1 MAKYRFHVKL
11 PNGEKVWLTG
21 NTISEAF
28 CSGFEK
34 FAMPEPPPKKGKCPT
49 LRSYGEKWFRLYHQ
63 PKVKRNTAN
72 NTRILLEKHLFP
84 ALGSRRMDELTF
96 DDIQAFYNSKAMLSR
111 STNQK
116 LQIALGAIFRNALED
131 GLIEKNIML
140 SSRYVMSKHRSIRN
154 CLTQQDA
161 EHILMQVEQLNASDQ
176 PFIMLPLL
184 TGMRR
189 GECLGLMWSDIDFT
203 KRMITVSRA
212 ITFTGN
218 QPVVDTP
225 KSAAGYRQ
233 IPLLPELQAFLLSMP
248 QRTGFV
254 IGGQQP
260 ITEQTYQR
268 TWERI
273 SRTIDLH
280 GATAHV
286 FRHTFATLAAVHTDV
301 KNLQAIM
308 GHSDIQTTMNRYT
321 HPQELRVMAAVEDL
335 AGMFD
340 TRKLNGD

>member
-1 MAKYRFHVKL
+1 MAKHRYHVKL

-28 CSGFEK
+28 CSGFQK
-34 FAMPEPPPKKGKCPT
+34 YTMPEPPPKKKKCPT

-63 PKVKRNTAN
+63 PKVKRNTAS
-72 NTRILLEKHLFP
+72 NTRILLEKHIFP

-116 LQIALGAIFRNALED
+116 LQIVLGAIFRNALED

-140 SSRYVMSKHRSIRN
+140 SSRYVMSKQRSIRN

-161 EHILMQVEQLNASDQ
+161 EHILTQVEQLNASDQ
-176 PFIMLPLL
+176 PFIMLLLL

-189 GECLGLMWSDIDFT
+189 GECLGLMWSDIDFS

-218 QPVVDTP
+218 QPIVDTP

-248 QRTGFV
+248 QRTGYV
-254 IGGQQP
+254 IGGQHP

-268 TWERI
+268 TWARI

>member
-1 MAKYRFHVKL
+1 MAKHRFHVKL
-11 PNGEKVWLTG
+11 PTGEKVWLIG

-28 CSGFEK
+28 CAGFEK
-34 FAMPEPPPKKGKCPT
+34 YAALQPPPKKKCCPT
-49 LRSYGEKWFRLYHQ
+49 LRAYGDKWFLLYHQ

-72 NTRILLEKHLFP
+72 NTRILLERYIYP
-84 ALGSRRMDELTF
+84 ALGSRRLDDLTF
-96 DDIQAFYNSKAMLSR
+96 DDIQALYNSKAALSH

-116 LQIALGAIFRNALED
+116 LQIVLGAIFRNALED
-131 GLIEKNIML
+131 GLIERNIML
-140 SSRYVMSKHRSIRN
+140 SSRYVMSKRRVTRN
-154 CLTQQDA
+154 CLTQGDA
-161 EHILMQVEQLNASDQ
+161 ADILRQVEQLSEGDR
-176 PFIMLPLL
+176 PFIMLPML

-189 GECLGLMWSDIDFT
+189 GECLGLMWSDIDFS
-203 KRMITVSRA
+203 KRIITVSRA
-212 ITFTGN
+212 ITFAGN

-233 IPLLPELQAFLLSMP
+233 IPLLPELQAFLLSLP
-248 QRTGFV
+248 RQGEFV
-254 IGGQQP
+254 IGGQRP
-260 ITEQTYQR
+260 ITEQVYQR

-273 SRTIDLH
+273 NRTIDLH

-321 HPQELRVMAAVEDL
+321 HPQEIRVMAAVEDL

-340 TRKLNGD
+340 TKLNGD

>member
-1 MAKYRFHVKL
+1 MAKHRFHVKL

-21 NTISEAF
+21 DTISEAF
-28 CSGFEK
+28 CAGFEK
-34 FAMPEPPPKKGKCPT
+34 YSPPVPPPKKKRCPT
-49 LRSYGEKWFRLYHQ
+49 LRVYGDKWFRLYHQ

-72 NTRILLEKHLFP
+72 NTRILLERHIYP
-84 ALGSRRMDELTF
+84 TLGARRLDALTF
-96 DDIQAFYNSKAMLSR
+96 DDIQALYNSKAALSH

-116 LQIALGAIFRNALED
+116 LQIVLGAIFRNALED

-140 SSRYVMSKHRSIRN
+140 SSRYVMSKHRDVRN
-154 CLTQQDA
+154 CLTQADA
-161 EHILMQVEQLNASDQ
+161 ADILRQVEHLNESDQ
-176 PFIMLPLL
+176 PFIMLPML

-189 GECLGLMWSDIDFT
+189 GECLGLMWSDIDFS
-203 KRMITVSRA
+203 KRIITVSRA
-212 ITFTGN
+212 ITFAGN

-233 IPLLPELQAFLLSMP
+233 IPLLPELQAFLLSLP
-248 QRTGFV
+248 RQGEFV
-254 IGGQQP
+254 IGGQRP
-260 ITEQTYQR
+260 ITEQVYQR

-321 HPQELRVMAAVEDL
+321 HPQEIRVMAAVEDL
-335 AGMFD
+335 AGMF
-340 TRKLNGD
+340 NSES

>member
-1 MAKYRFHVKL
+1 MAKHRFHVKL
-11 PNGEKVWLTG
+11 PTGEKVWLIG

-28 CSGFEK
+28 CAGFEK
-34 FAMPEPPPKKGKCPT
+34 YAALQPPQKKKKCPT
-49 LRSYGEKWFRLYHQ
+49 LRSYGEKWYRLYHQ

-72 NTRILLEKHLFP
+72 NTRILLEKHIFP
-84 ALGSRRMDELTF
+84 VLGARRINELTF
-96 DDIQAFYNSKAMLSR
+96 DDIQAFYNSKAELSR

-116 LQIALGAIFRNALED
+116 LQITLGAIFRNALED
-131 GLIEKNIML
+131 GLIERNIML
-140 SSRYVMSKHRSIRN
+140 SSRYVMSKRRVTRN
-154 CLTQQDA
+154 CLTQGDA
-161 EHILMQVEQLNASDQ
+161 ADILRQVEQLSEGDR
-176 PFIMLPLL
+176 PFIMLPML

-189 GECLGLMWSDIDFT
+189 GECLGLMWSDIDFS
-203 KRMITVSRA
+203 KRIITVSRA
-212 ITFTGN
+212 ITFAGN

-233 IPLLPELQAFLLSMP
+233 IPLLPELQAFLLSLP
-248 QRTGFV
+248 RQGEFV
-254 IGGQQP
+254 IGGQRP
-260 ITEQTYQR
+260 ITEQVYQR

-273 SRTIDLH
+273 NRTIDLH

-321 HPQELRVMAAVEDL
+321 HPQEIRVMAAVEDL

-340 TRKLNGD
+340 TKLNGD

>member
-1 MAKYRFHVKL
+1 MAKHRFHVNL

-28 CSGFEK
+28 CSGLEK
-34 FAMPEPPPKKGKCPT
+34 YAAPAPPPKKKACPT
-49 LRSYGEKWFRLYHQ
+49 LRAYGEKWFRLYHQ

-72 NTRILLEKHLFP
+72 NTRILLEKHIFP
-84 ALGSRRMDELTF
+84 ALGKKRLEDVTF
-96 DDIQAFYNSKAMLSR
+96 DDIQALYNSKAMLSR

-116 LQIALGAIFRNALED
+116 LQITLGAIFRNALED

-140 SSRYVMSKHRSIRN
+140 SGRYVMSKRRSVRE
-154 CLTQQDA
+154 CLTQGEA
-161 EHILMQVEQLNASDQ
+161 EDILRQVERLNEDDR

-189 GECLGLMWSDIDFT
+189 GECLGLMWRDIDFT
-203 KRMITVSRA
+203 KRIITVNRA
-212 ITFTGN
+212 ITFAGN

-233 IPLLPELQAFLLSMP
+233 IPLLPELQAYLLTLP
-248 QRTGFV
+248 QRTGYV
-254 IGGQQP
+254 IGGRQP
-260 ITEQTYQR
+260 ITEQVYQR

-273 SRTIDLH
+273 NRTIDLH

-321 HPQELRVMAAVEDL
+321 HPQELRVIAAVEEL
-335 AGMFD
+335 AGMFAAKID
-340 TRKLNGD
+340 

>member
-1 MAKYRFHVKL
+1 MAKHRFHVKL
-11 PNGEKVWLTG
+11 PTGEKVWLIG

-28 CSGFEK
+28 CAGFEK
-34 FAMPEPPPKKGKCPT
+34 YAALQPPQKKKKCPT
-49 LRSYGEKWFRLYHQ
+49 LRSYGEKWYRLYHQ

-72 NTRILLEKHLFP
+72 NTRILLEKHIFP
-84 ALGSRRMDELTF
+84 VLGARRINELTF
-96 DDIQAFYNSKAMLSR
+96 DDIQAFYNSKAELSR

-116 LQIALGAIFRNALED
+116 LQITLGAIFRNALED
-131 GLIEKNIML
+131 GLIERNIML
-140 SSRYVMSKHRSIRN
+140 SSRYVMSKRRVTRN
-154 CLTQQDA
+154 CLTQGDA
-161 EHILMQVEQLNASDQ
+161 ADILRQVEQLSEGDR
-176 PFIMLPLL
+176 PFIMLPML

-189 GECLGLMWSDIDFT
+189 GECLGLMWSDIDFS
-203 KRMITVSRA
+203 KRIITVSRA
-212 ITFTGN
+212 ITFAGN

-233 IPLLPELQAFLLSMP
+233 IPLLPELQAFLLSLP
-248 QRTGFV
+248 RQGEFV
-254 IGGQQP
+254 IGGQRP
-260 ITEQTYQR
+260 ITEQVYQR

-273 SRTIDLH
+273 NRTIDLH

-321 HPQELRVMAAVEDL
+321 HPQEIRVMAAVDDL
-335 AGMFD
+335 AGMF
-340 TRKLNGD
+340 NSEN

>member
-1 MAKYRFHVKL
+1 MAKHRFHVKL
-11 PNGEKVWLTG
+11 PNGEKVWLIG
-21 NTISEAF
+21 DTISEAF
-28 CSGFEK
+28 CAGFEK
-34 FAMPEPPPKKGKCPT
+34 YAALQPPQKKKKCPT
-49 LRSYGEKWFRLYHQ
+49 LRSYGEKWYRLYHQ

-72 NTRILLEKHLFP
+72 NTRILLEKHIFP
-84 ALGSRRMDELTF
+84 VLGARRINELTF
-96 DDIQAFYNSKAMLSR
+96 DDIQAFYNSKAELSR

-116 LQIALGAIFRNALED
+116 LQIVLGAIFRNALED
-131 GLIEKNIML
+131 GLIERNIML
-140 SSRYVMSKHRSIRN
+140 SSRYVMSKRRVTRN
-154 CLTQQDA
+154 CLTQGDA
-161 EHILMQVEQLNASDQ
+161 ADILRQVEQLSEGDR
-176 PFIMLPLL
+176 PFIMLPML

-189 GECLGLMWSDIDFT
+189 GECLGLMWSDIDFA
-203 KRMITVSRA
+203 KRIITVSRA
-212 ITFTGN
+212 ITFAGN

-233 IPLLPELQAFLLSMP
+233 IPLLPELQAFLLSLP
-248 QRTGFV
+248 RQGEFV
-254 IGGQQP
+254 IGGQRP
-260 ITEQTYQR
+260 ITEQVYQR

-273 SRTIDLH
+273 NRTIDLH

-321 HPQELRVMAAVEDL
+321 HPQEIRVMAAVEDL

-340 TRKLNGD
+340 TKLNGD

>member
-1 MAKYRFHVKL
+1 MAKHRFHVKL

-34 FAMPEPPPKKGKCPT
+34 YAMPEPPPKKGKCPT

-72 NTRILLEKHLFP
+72 NTRILLEKHIFP

-218 QPVVDTP
+218 QPVIDTP

-248 QRTGFV
+248 QRTGYV

-273 SRTIDLH
+273 RRTIDLH

-321 HPQELRVMAAVEDL
+321 HPQEIRVMAAVEEL
-335 AGMFD
+335 AGMFG
-340 TRKLNGD
+340 NEN